1 MASIAFTNV
10 FLSSP
15 RPDAGILDFDSL
27 QIVPSDFW
35 RRHFLVHDDSFRKL
49 GNYDFYRG
57 VWYFAP
63 IGGDTSFMY
72 VTRDDATKSWLAIPL
87 CASPLPAYTARSPG
101 TAARPFRGFP
111 IYFPEFRLWPRCCA
125 CWQCSFSWS

>member
-1 MASIAFTNV
+1 MASTAFTNV

-35 RRHFLVHDDSFRKL
+35 RRNFLVHDDSFRKL
-49 GNYDFYRG
+49 GNCDCYRG

-63 IGGDTSFMY
+63 ICGDTSFMY

-101 TAARPFRGFP
+101 TAARQFQGFP
-111 IYFPEFRLWPRCCA
+111 IYFPEFRPWLRCCA
-125 CWQCSFSWS
+125 CWQRSFSWS

>member
-1 MASIAFTNV
+1 MTSIAFTNV

-27 QIVPSDFW
+27 QVVPSDFW

-49 GNYDFYRG
+49 GNCDFYRG

-63 IGGDTSFMY
+63 ICGDTSFMY

-111 IYFPEFRLWPRCCA
+111 IYFPEFRPWLRYCA
-125 CWQCSFSWS
+125 CWQRSFSWS

>member
-1 MASIAFTNV
+1 MVSTAFTNV

-72 VTRDDATKSWLAIPL
+72 VTRDDATKSWLTIPL

-111 IYFPEFRLWPRCCA
+111 IYFPEFRLWLRYCA
-125 CWQCSFSWS
+125 CWQRSFSWS